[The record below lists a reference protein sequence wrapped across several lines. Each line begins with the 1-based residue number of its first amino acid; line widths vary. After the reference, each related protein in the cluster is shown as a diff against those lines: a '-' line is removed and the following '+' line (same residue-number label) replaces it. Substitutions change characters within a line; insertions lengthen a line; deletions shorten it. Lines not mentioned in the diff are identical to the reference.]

1 MTDFEQMVLARLEA
15 LEAYMPSQ
23 RVREE
28 AHCWRT
34 LRVRAEERH
43 VVDPAQHN
51 LGATTDLM
59 RALAGST
66 WIDSRHTLPP
76 SDEEVLMWQ
85 HDTFNIFCLKQD
97 EDGEEEDSVWL
108 NYESW
113 FHLADIGQFFW
124 QPLPNP
130 PEQQ

>member
-1 MTDFEQMVLARLEA
+1 VTDFEKMILARLEA
-15 LEAYMPSQ
+15 LEMYMPSQ

-34 LRVRAEERH
+34 LRVRAEERR
-43 VVDPAQHN
+43 VVNPAQHN
-51 LGATTDLM
+51 LGATNDLM

-66 WIDSRHTLPP
+66 WIDSRHTMPP
-76 SDEEVLMWQ
+76 ADEEVLMWQ
-85 HDTFNIFCLKQD
+85 HGTFNIFCLKQD
-97 EDGEEEDSVWL
+97 GGAWL
-108 NYESW
+108 NSESW
-113 FHLADIGQFFW
+113 FPLTEIGQFFW

>member
-1 MTDFEQMVLARLEA
+1 MSDTELMILARLEA

-34 LRVRAEERH
+34 LRVRAEERR
-43 VVDPAQHN
+43 VVNPAQHN
-51 LGATTDLM
+51 LGATNDIL
-59 RALAGST
+59 RALTGSA
-66 WIDSRHTLPP
+66 WIDSRHALPP

-85 HDTFNIFCLKQD
+85 ADAFNIACFKQ
-97 EDGEEEDSVWL
+97 EDNGIWL

-113 FHLADIGQFFW
+113 FLLAEIGAFFW